1 MQDRENKLLDA
12 SAAIMIR
19 KDEIIE
25 ELEGEKKVLQDR
37 ISRQEEK
44 IRDLRQLA
52 ANQDAEI
59 TALRKKLVGVS
70 EVLDDLISS
79 EIKSRDLLE
88 SCREVLVKM
97 QAAVDAM

>member
-1 MQDRENKLLDA
+1 MQDRREEIVPLKKKILRQ
-12 SAAIMIR
+12 S
-19 KDEIIE
+19 EIIE
-25 ELEGEKKVLQDR
+25 E
-37 ISRQEEK
+37 QEEK

-59 TALRKKLVGVS
+59 TALRTKLVGVS

-79 EIKSRDLLE
+79 EVKSRELLE
-88 SCREVLVKM
+88 DCREVLVKM

>member
-1 MQDRENKLLDA
+1 MLHKSGDVIYEPA
-12 SAAIMIR
+12 EIISR

-25 ELEGEKKVLQDR
+25 EMIEERKILQDR

-44 IRDLRQLA
+44 IRDLRQLT